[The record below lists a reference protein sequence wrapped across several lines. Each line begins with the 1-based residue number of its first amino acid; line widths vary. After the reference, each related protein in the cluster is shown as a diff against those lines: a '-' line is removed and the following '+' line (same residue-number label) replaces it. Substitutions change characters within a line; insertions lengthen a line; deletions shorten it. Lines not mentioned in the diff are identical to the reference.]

1 MTRDQQAFREASG
14 STVDYHA
21 NPRQKSVDHLDRDA
35 YLPTLPVLYP
45 EFHTYFYAYS
55 SSLAYGSL

>member
-35 YLPTLPVLYP
+35 CLPTY
-45 EFHTYFYAYS
+45 
-55 SSLAYGSL
+55 LACFVPRVSYLFLRVQQ